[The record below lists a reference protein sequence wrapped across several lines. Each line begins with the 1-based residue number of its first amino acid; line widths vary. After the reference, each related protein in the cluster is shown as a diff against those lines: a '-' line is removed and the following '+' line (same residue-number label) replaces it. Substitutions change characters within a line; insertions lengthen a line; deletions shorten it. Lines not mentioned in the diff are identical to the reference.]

1 MAMKRRRGEK
11 VSHVSVMELAS
22 RPVELGLAWLMF
34 LKVKQSLIIVEQ
46 FFQYIIIITDIVVT
60 SITKSTVERQLDYI
74 TGQL

>member
-1 MAMKRRRGEK
+1 MAVRRRRVEK
-11 VSHVSVMELAS
+11 VSHFSVRELAS

-34 LKVKQSLIIVEQ
+34 LKLNQSLIIVEH

-60 SITKSTVERQLDYI
+60 SLTKSTVERHPDFI

>member
-1 MAMKRRRGEK
+1 MAVRRRRVEK
-11 VSHVSVMELAS
+11 VSHFSVRELAS
-22 RPVELGLAWLMF
+22 RPVELGSAWLMF

-60 SITKSTVERQLDYI
+60 SITKSTVERHLDFI

>member
-1 MAMKRRRGEK
+1 MAVRRRRVEK
-11 VSHVSVMELAS
+11 VSHFSVRELAS
-22 RPVELGLAWLMF
+22 RPVELGSAWLMF

-60 SITKSTVERQLDYI
+60 SITKSTVKRRLDFI

>member
-1 MAMKRRRGEK
+1 MAVKRRRVEK
-11 VSHVSVMELAS
+11 ASHFSVRELAS

-34 LKVKQSLIIVEQ
+34 LKVKQSLMIVEQ

-60 SITKSTVERQLDYI
+60 SITKSTVERHLDFI